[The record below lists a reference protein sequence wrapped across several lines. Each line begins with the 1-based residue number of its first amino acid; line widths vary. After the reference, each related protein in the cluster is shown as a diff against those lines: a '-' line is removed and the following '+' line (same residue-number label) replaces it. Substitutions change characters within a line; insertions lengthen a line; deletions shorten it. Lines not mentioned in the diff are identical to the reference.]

1 MHCLVTNLTPALL
14 LPLAALAQTASPR
27 EAQPNE
33 PRGMNSEI
41 GAKFDWAARVNSGQT
56 ISGASG

>member
-1 MHCLVTNLTPALL
+1 MHRLVTNLTLALL
-14 LPLAALAQTASPR
+14 LPLAALAQTVLPR

-33 PRGMNSEI
+33 PRGVNSEI
-41 GAKFDWAARVNSGQT
+41 GAKFDWAAQVNSGQA